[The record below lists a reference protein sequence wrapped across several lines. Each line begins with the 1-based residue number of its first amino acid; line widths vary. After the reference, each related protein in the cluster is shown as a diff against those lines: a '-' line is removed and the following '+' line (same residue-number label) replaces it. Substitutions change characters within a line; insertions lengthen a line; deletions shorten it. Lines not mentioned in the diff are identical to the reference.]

1 MPLTAVQRVTRWRQK
16 HREEY
21 NEMRKIVY
29 KKITIKKFYKSV
41 GVITG
46 IGRVNGFEIFY

>member
-16 HREEY
+16 HRDEY

-29 KKITIKKFYKSV
+29 KKNNVKEILRKKRSYYWNKESQRF
-41 GVITG
+41 
-46 IGRVNGFEIFY
+46 